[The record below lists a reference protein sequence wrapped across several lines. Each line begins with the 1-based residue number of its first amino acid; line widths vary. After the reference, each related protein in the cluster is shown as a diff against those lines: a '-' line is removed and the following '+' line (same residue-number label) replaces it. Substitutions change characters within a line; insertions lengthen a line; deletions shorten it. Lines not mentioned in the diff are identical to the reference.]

1 MRPMPRDQIRDYLL
15 RGVERGTVQDRAG
28 VVAALQEA
36 GFDVP
41 CQGKNYV
48 TAHDPDSGKRWRLKG
63 ALYGA

>member
-1 MRPMPRDQIRDYLL
+1 M
-15 RGVERGTVQDRAG
+15 QDRAG